1 MRTLLVTG
9 GCGFIGSNFI
19 RLALDQLPDYEIINL
34 DALTYA
40 ADPAN
45 LSDLEDHPRYFLVK
59 GDVSNSWLV
68 NDIFVNPIHSIIHF
82 AAESHVDRSIQ
93 NSTPFVQTN
102 VLGTQVLLEAARK
115 HQVARFI
122 SVSSDEVYSSLSS
135 DKSKLFTEQTP
146 IAPNNPYSASKAAA
160 DLLVRAY
167 VKTYNLP
174 AIITRSSNNYGPRQ
188 NTEKFIPM
196 IITRAMRDEP
206 IPIYGSGMNVRD
218 WIYVDDHCRALLS
231 ILRDGRVGEVYNVGA
246 RNERYNFEVA
256 ETILDI
262 LGKPRSLITYVED
275 RLGHDLRYGVD
286 STKLETEL
294 NWSPKYTWHTGLA
307 QTIKWYQR
315 NFESAKS

>member
-1 MRTLLVTG
+1 
-9 GCGFIGSNFI
+9 
-19 RLALDQLPDYEIINL
+19 
-34 DALTYA
+34 
-40 ADPAN
+40 
-45 LSDLEDHPRYFLVK
+45 
-59 GDVSNSWLV
+59 
-68 NDIFVNPIHSIIHF
+68 
-82 AAESHVDRSIQ
+82 
-93 NSTPFVQTN
+93 
-102 VLGTQVLLEAARK
+102 
-115 HQVARFI
+115 
-122 SVSSDEVYSSLSS
+122 
-135 DKSKLFTEQTP
+135 
-146 IAPNNPYSASKAAA
+146 
-160 DLLVRAY
+160 
-167 VKTYNLP
+167 
-174 AIITRSSNNYGPRQ
+174 
-188 NTEKFIPM
+188 M